1 MSTTTRLTQV
11 RGGRGSEGWG
21 FGSLARGNAL
31 RRPTDVVVLTA
42 GEWRALDGTAVS
54 SAVVMHG
61 I

>member
-1 MSTTTRLTQV
+1 V